1 MLQLTK
7 KTDYS
12 ILALSYMAQRPNTV
26 CTARE
31 IAEQYHVPSALLMN
45 VLKVLCQGELVR
57 SLRGAKGG
65 YCLARPADSITLADI
80 IMTIEGPVRFVQCAA
95 KPAEGKDACR
105 MMGTCPVSRPVR
117 KVHNQLNDFLKQV
130 TLAQI
135 AFDEDYGG
143 RVAAFATK
151 SKMAGTE
158 TVS

>member
-12 ILALSYMAQRPNTV
+12 ILALSYMAQRPQSV

-31 IAEQYHVPSALLMN
+31 IAEQFHVPSALLMN
-45 VLKVLCQGELVR
+45 VLKTLCQGELVR

-65 YCLARPADSITLADI
+65 YTLAMPAEQISLADI
-80 IMTIEGPVRFVQCAA
+80 IAVIEGPVRFVQCAA
-95 KPAEGKDACR
+95 RGDGPRDPCVLMA
-105 MMGTCPVSRPVR
+105 TCPVSRPVR

-130 TLAQI
+130 SLAQI

-143 RVAAFATK
+143 RAAAHMGK
-151 SKMAGTE
+151 RGGAGTE
-158 TVS
+158 TVA